1 MKKIYIIYKQ
11 KDKIK
16 KAVLDEN
23 MYRNYKQNTD
33 IEFIQEFETE
43 TLMEKAYADKVGTT
57 TGRRT
62 LLD

>member
-33 IEFIQEFETE
+33 IESIQEFETE